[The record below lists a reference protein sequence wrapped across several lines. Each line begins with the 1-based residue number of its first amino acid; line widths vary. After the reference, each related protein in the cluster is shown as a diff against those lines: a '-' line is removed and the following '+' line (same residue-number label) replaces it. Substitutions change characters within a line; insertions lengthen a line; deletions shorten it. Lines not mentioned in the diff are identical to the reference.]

1 MTCPSQTYSG
11 GETDNTAF
19 TNWAGRFSGPVNKFF
34 QPASLADL
42 VNVLESA
49 TSGGHTVHVVGSGW
63 AFENGAYSP
72 DWMIS
77 LARLNQEIKEVTG
90 TALNATWIANQNAG
104 TAFLIHMQAGATI
117 ADVNTALDAKGQA
130 LASMGGANGQ
140 ALAGAISTSTHGGD
154 LQIGPLADLV
164 MAMHLVTVGGREIW
178 IERASQPITEDYPLA
193 QALTCR
199 DTEIVRDDAVFN
211 ALLVGFGR
219 FGVIYSYVLKVQ
231 PAFRLAEWT
240 TQISRTD
247 LTAKLRAGIAAKTF
261 PVDLLAILP
270 NPPFTDVSIM
280 NPRGLEVVF
289 DTNNL
294 GNCYV
299 KRRWI
304 TTNATDVNMG
314 DSANPLCVA
323 GAFGVLNAGL
333 AVLGPMVA
341 IPFFGIAV
349 SAEMAA
355 LSASYTADPGMSAG
369 AMLAKVVTGFWNL
382 GLGGSIPAI
391 TGVEFGAQYQASMSA
406 TGKVGKS
413 WLVISGFPDQSLQ
426 SCYRADSIEPVFD
439 AFSSQYVDFLD
450 AVLDTAPQ
458 FQQAGYVSL
467 RWSAASQAT
476 MSMHNVP
483 VEAVSIEVTS
493 LKDLPGNAS
502 WMSRVHALAVA
513 HAGRPHWGQINQ
525 LDTPTTSALYATAL
539 PAWTSALG
547 GLVGSATMFS
557 NAYTVQRGLEPPA
570 GTTAPTIFGRTA
582 GDILADV
589 LPAIH
594 LLLAEDPAL
603 IIHPPIYPKPP
614 FKPILPGGR

>member
-1 MTCPSQTYSG
+1 MTCPSQSYSG
-11 GETDNTAF
+11 GETDNTSF
-19 TNWAGRFSGPVNKFF
+19 TNWAGRFTGPVNKFF
-34 QPASLADL
+34 APASLPDL
-42 VNVLESA
+42 VNLMQSA
-49 TSGGHTVHVVGSGW
+49 SSQGHTVHAVGSGW
-63 AFENGAYSP
+63 AFENSAYSP

-77 LARLNQEIKEVTG
+77 LSRLNQEITAVTG
-90 TALNATWIANQNAG
+90 TALNATWLANQKAG
-104 TAFLIHMQAGATI
+104 TGFLIHMQAGATI
-117 ADVNTALDAKGQA
+117 ADVNLALDKKGQA

-193 QALTCR
+193 KALTCP
-199 DTEIVRDDAVFN
+199 DTEILRNDAVFN

-219 FGVIYSYVLKVQ
+219 FGVIYSYVLKTQ

-240 TQISRTD
+240 TKISRTV
-247 LTAKLRAGIAAKTF
+247 LTTALRAGITAKTF
-261 PVDLLAILP
+261 PLPLLNVLP

-294 GNCYV
+294 GECYV

-304 TTNATDVNMG
+304 TMNGTDVNMS
-314 DSANPLCVA
+314 DSPNPLCVV
-323 GAFGVLNAGL
+323 GAFGVLNAAL

-341 IPFFGIAV
+341 IPFFGVAV

-355 LSASYTADPGMSAG
+355 LSTSYSANPTMSPG
-369 AMLAKVVTGFWNL
+369 AMLAKVVIGFWNL
-382 GLGGSIPAI
+382 GLGGSIPLI
-391 TGVEFGAQYQASMSA
+391 TGVEFGAQYQPSMSS

-413 WLVISGFPDQSLQ
+413 WQIISGFPDQSQQ

-439 AFSSQYVDFLD
+439 AFSTQYADFLD
-450 AVLDTAPQ
+450 NVLDTAPQ

-483 VEAVSIEVTS
+483 IEAVSIEVTS

-513 HAGRPHWGQINQ
+513 HSGRPHWGQINQ
-525 LDTPTTSALYATAL
+525 LDAPTTAALYPSVLQT
-539 PAWTSALG
+539 WTSTLG
-547 GLVGSATMFS
+547 ALVGSATMFS
-557 NAYTVQRGLEPPA
+557 NAYTTQRGLEPPA
-570 GTTAPTIFGRTA
+570 GTTVPTIFGRSA
-582 GDILADV
+582 GTLLADF

-594 LLLAEDPAL
+594 LLLAEDPAP
-603 IIHPPIYPKPP
+603 IKPPPSPPI
-614 FKPILPGGR
+614 KPIQPVKG